1 MPSLVLLDN
10 TVLSNFALVRQLQL
24 LQQILGHRA
33 ATVAQVIAEYARG
46 VALRRVPATGWEW
59 LTIYSLT
66 NDELNMYQ
74 ALLRRVNAGEAACL
88 ALAYTRKL
96 SLVTDD
102 RDARQLAVQYGI
114 AKTGTIGIL
123 VESVR
128 MNALLL
134 SQANE
139 VLRHMI
145 AVGYRCPLDKLDTL
159 L

>member
-1 MPSLVLLDN
+1 MPMPVLLDN

-24 LQQILGHRA
+24 LQQILEHRA
-33 ATVAQVIAEYARG
+33 ATVSQVVAEYERG
-46 VALRRVPATGWEW
+46 VALHRVPATSWEW
-59 LTIYSLT
+59 LKIYSLT
-66 NDELNMYQ
+66 SDELSLYQ

-88 ALAYTRKL
+88 AVAYTHKL

-102 RDARQLAVQYGI
+102 RDARQIAVQYGI
-114 AKTGTIGIL
+114 AKTGTIGVL
-123 VESVR
+123 VEAVHR
-128 MNALLL
+128 NVLTL

-139 VLRHMI
+139 ILRHMI